1 MIKALLSATTL
12 QLRLGM
18 KCYFKFASNHGT
30 PQGDALSPFLF
41 VVYLEAVL
49 RDLCLHLEISMREL
63 NAIVFAD
70 DVDFIHHDPTRLEHI
85 LLVAERVF
93 RAWSL
98 TINVSKTKR
107 TTIARAPHTT
117 DEG

>member
-1 MIKALLSATTL
+1 M
-12 QLRLGM
+12 
-18 KCYFKFASNHGT
+18 
-30 PQGDALSPFLF
+30 
-41 VVYLEAVL
+41 VYLEAVL

-117 DEG
+117 DES